1 MEKFNLV
8 KMLESIGFEAY
19 HSGGGCW
26 AMVKDLDDKGNQI
39 WITDND
45 AGIET
50 LEELRLNKRG
60 DVLLSDSENDP
71 SYEFNGVVIGFFNPE
86 GECYFTLS
94 DEHGFTVIDAL
105 YMENQK

>member
-45 AGIET
+45 AGIEG
-50 LEELRLNKRG
+50 LEEIRLNKHG
-60 DVLLSDSENDP
+60 DAIP
-71 SYEFNGVVIGFFNPE
+71 SHEKDDEYLFDGVVIGFFNPE

-94 DEHGFTVIDAL
+94 DKHGFTLIDAL
-105 YMENQK
+105 YMEK

>member
-1 MEKFNLV
+1 MTKINLV
-8 KMLESIGFEAY
+8 KLLESIGFESY

-45 AGIET
+45 ADIET

-60 DVLLSDSENDP
+60 DVLLDDAENDLN
-71 SYEFNGVVIGFFNPE
+71 YQFNGIVIGFFNPE
-86 GECYFTLS
+86 GECYFQLS
-94 DEHGFTVIDAL
+94 DQHGLTIIDAITQ
-105 YMENQK
+105 ETK

>member
-1 MEKFNLV
+1 MAKINLV
-8 KMLESIGFEAY
+8 KLLESIGFYHY

-26 AMVKDLDDKGNQI
+26 AMVKDLDEKGNQI

-50 LEELRLNKRG
+50 LEELRLNKNG
-60 DVLLSDSENDP
+60 DVLLDDAENDLN
-71 SYEFNGVVIGFFNPE
+71 YQFDGLVIGFFNPE

-94 DEHGFTVIDAL
+94 DRHGLTIIDAIT
-105 YMENQK
+105 EETE

>member
-26 AMVKDLDDKGNQI
+26 AMIKDLDNKGNQI

-45 AGIET
+45 AGIEG
-50 LEELRLNKRG
+50 LEELEIDEKGNLIEKK
-60 DVLLSDSENDP
+60 P
-71 SYEFNGVVIGFFNPE
+71 SGYGGVCGGFFRD
-86 GECYFTLS
+86 GECYFQIS
-94 DEHGFTVIDAL
+94 DQHGFTLIDAL
-105 YMENQK
+105 EMENQK

>member
-1 MEKFNLV
+1 MAKINLV
-8 KMLESIGFEAY
+8 KLLESIGFYHY

-26 AMVKDLDDKGNQI
+26 AMVKDLDEKGNQI

-50 LEELRLNKRG
+50 LEELRLNKHG
-60 DVLLSDSENDP
+60 DAIP
-71 SYEFNGVVIGFFNPE
+71 SHIKDDEYLFTGVVIGFFNPE

-94 DEHGFTVIDAL
+94 DKHGFTVIDAIT
-105 YMENQK
+105 EETE